1 MKAAVRNLV
10 TLSAS
15 TALMAHAAEIG
26 EEEVNPQVADQ
37 LFENVVN
44 ECKGRFET
52 SLALLHPAD
61 DPGRAIDDLSINVCL
76 DFAHFLPRKYHKF
89 VRHLKKRR
97 QVKNRDPIRF
107 KLSRMYWVS

>member
-1 MKAAVRNLV
+1 M
-10 TLSAS
+10 
-15 TALMAHAAEIG
+15 
-26 EEEVNPQVADQ
+26 ADQ

-76 DFAHFLPRKYHKF
+76 DFAHFLPRKYLKF
-89 VRHLKKRR
+89 VWHQHILNIQKGPYPASKKRR